1 MDATKQTVQAVSSL
15 RVGGSLAQSRSA
27 REPCS
32 ARWSVTGLACSK
44 RPEGTSPWG
53 ERCVWHT
60 GQLFRLRLL
69 LAL

>member
-1 MDATKQTVQAVSSL
+1 MDAAKQTVQAVSSL
-15 RVGGSLAQSRSA
+15 RVCGSLAQSRSA
-27 REPCS
+27 RPFS

-53 ERCVWHT
+53 DRRPWHT
-60 GQLFRLRLL
+60 GQLFRLRFL